1 MDTSELVGELLQ
13 ALTNDV
19 QALRKKVDAL
29 PTGLP
34 PDYGARLADLTTA
47 VQALKNAPTQAAVDP
62 DQRGII
68 ARFDRLEQLVRQRPE
83 YTLSQAVRYG
93 VVGFW
98 LLVVAL
104 GVTTWYCLD
113 WKAKADHYLTQWTED
128 NWRVRYTEQANP
140 AYYATMEGF
149 FAKDAAKVRQ
159 WTYDQEQADEK
170 RELAQKASRQA
181 KALSDQANQ
190 LEKGK
195 GSKPSRR

>member
-19 QALRKKVDAL
+19 QALRKKVDTL

-47 VQALKNAPTQAAVDP
+47 VQALTNGPPQAAVDP
-62 DQRGII
+62 DQRAIT

-83 YTLSQAVRYG
+83 YTMSRYVQYGGYAFG
-93 VVGFW
+93 VLVV
-98 LLVVAL
+98 LLVVSVWYAL
-104 GVTTWYCLD
+104 SWRSERQDYAQAYTQ
-113 WKAKADHYLTQWTED
+113 DH
-128 NWRVRYTEQANP
+128 WRVRYTQQANP
-140 AYYATMEGF
+140 AYYSFMEGKL
-149 FAKDAAKVRQ
+149 ANDPGVYHWIAE
-159 WTYDQEQADEK
+159 QEQADEK

-195 GSKPSRR
+195 GSKASRR

>member
-1 MDTSELVGELLQ
+1 MDNSELVGELLQ

-19 QALRKKVDAL
+19 QALGKKVDAL

-34 PDYGARLADLTTA
+34 PDYGARLTELTTA
-47 VQALKNAPTQAAVDP
+47 VQALRHELTQRAAPDDRAL
-62 DQRGII
+62 I
-68 ARFDRLEQLVRQRPE
+68 ARLDRMESRQTASPT
-83 YTLSQAVRYG
+83 YVMSQAVRYG

-170 RELAQKASRQA
+170 RVLAQQAARQA
-181 KALSDQANQ
+181 QALRQQASQ
-190 LEKGK
+190 LERGK
-195 GSKPSRR
+195 GSKASRR